1 MPGDFHERIRKIIAD
16 VTYSSFLHAGGPVY
30 LMN

>member
-1 MPGDFHERIRKIIAD
+1 MPGGFDERIRKIIAEH
-16 VTYSSFLHAGGPVY
+16 TNSSFLHAGGPVY